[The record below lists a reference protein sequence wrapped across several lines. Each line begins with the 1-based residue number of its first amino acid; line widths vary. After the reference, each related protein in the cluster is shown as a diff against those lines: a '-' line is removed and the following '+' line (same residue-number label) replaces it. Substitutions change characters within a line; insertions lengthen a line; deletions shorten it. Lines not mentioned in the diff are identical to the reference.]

1 MDLRIWLEKNTY
13 HAGETAKGT
22 LIIKAN
28 SSLKVQKFTFSVCG
42 KERYLMPDGSI
53 DDAEVRLRDSVIM
66 VSDAQ
71 VDLPTLTCDKF
82 GLIIIGILKRLR
94 EHKQEYHSY

>member
-1 MDLRIWLEKNTY
+1 
-13 HAGETAKGT
+13 
-22 LIIKAN
+22 
-28 SSLKVQKFTFSVCG
+28 
-42 KERYLMPDGSI
+42 MPDGSI